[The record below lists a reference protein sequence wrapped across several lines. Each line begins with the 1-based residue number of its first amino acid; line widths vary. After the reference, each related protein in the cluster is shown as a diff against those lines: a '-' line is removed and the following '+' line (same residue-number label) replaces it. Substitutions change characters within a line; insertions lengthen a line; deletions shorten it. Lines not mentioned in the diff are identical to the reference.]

1 MKSYIDKERKYN
13 NEFADAMM
21 VVFRKMKYGISS
33 CRYTKDLDLILMRKE
48 LVDWQTSGD
57 YTPLSSV
64 RTNYKKWLPVNF
76 CEEDMCYV
84 NININVNNPDAVSK
98 SYRVNPPQLIWTF
111 IHNLGF
117 FPNVTTTDDANQ
129 EIVGTVTYID
139 VNSLKIEFSDPVSGW
154 AYLS

>member
-1 MKSYIDKERKYN
+1 MKNYLNKEKKYN
-13 NEFADAMM
+13 KDFADAMM
-21 VVFRKMKYGISS
+21 SEFRRLKYGISA
-33 CRYTKDLDLILMRKE
+33 CGHLKDLDLVVMRKE
-48 LVDWQTSGD
+48 LVDWQASGD

-76 CEEDMCYV
+76 CQEQDVCC
-84 NININVNNPDAVSK
+84 ININVNSPEAVSK
-98 SYRVNPPQLIWTF
+98 SYRVNPAQLIWTF
-111 IHNLGF
+111 THNLGF

-139 VNSLKIEFSDPVSGW
+139 VNSLKVEFSNPVSGW